1 MTKTNKTVLVDE
13 EKLAKSQKE
22 AKSEYWDNV
31 RKNEGGY
38 VKGTLYDKDPS
49 KVKAVVDPKGGLMK
63 DRRKTD
69 RRDKPKGML
78 TKKPNGIGM
87 MIDHPAVVYIEKQY
101 PETAKEFKKIQKD
114 QYLLFCQKQM
124 DYGPSNIAMGT
135 ELKTDEEKRL
145 SKVGLI
151 VRINDKVQRLINLVV
166 RNNRKSQ
173 NEPTID
179 AFKDLSCYG
188 IIAQIVDNGKW
199 GK

>member
-1 MTKTNKTVLVDE
+1 MTKVKKTVLVDE
-13 EKLAKSQKE
+13 EKLKKSQTD

-31 RKNEGGY
+31 RKNESGY
-38 VKGTLYDKDPS
+38 VNGTLYDKDPS
-49 KVKAVVDPKGGLMK
+49 KVKAVVGKDGKMMK
-63 DRRKTD
+63 DRRATD
-69 RRDKPKGML
+69 RRGQIK
-78 TKKPNGIGM
+78 NGFT
-87 MIDHPAVVYIEKQY
+87 IDHPAVAYIERQY

-188 IIAQIVDNGKW
+188 IIAQIVENGKW

>member
-1 MTKTNKTVLVDE
+1 MTKVKKTVLVDE
-13 EKLAKSQKE
+13 EKLKKSQTD

-49 KVKAVVDPKGGLMK
+49 KVKAVVDAKGGLMK
-63 DRRKTD
+63 DRRATD
-69 RRDKPKGML
+69 RRGQIK
-78 TKKPNGIGM
+78 NGFT
-87 MIDHPAVVYIEKQY
+87 IDHPAVAYIERQY

-188 IIAQIVDNGKW
+188 IIAQIVENGKW